1 MYVSEFTL
9 FINQLHDSKPTLAAE
24 QQHGRA
30 IWWDRPPVTPEALQK
45 VQQATVSQ
53 QAYVYQIKG

>member
-1 MYVSEFTL
+1 M
-9 FINQLHDSKPTLAAE
+9 NQLHESKPTLAAE

-30 IWWDRPPVTPEALQK
+30 IFWDRPPVTPDALQK
-45 VQQATVSQ
+45 MRQSTVSQ